1 MKITNLKYNLEFGNL
16 PEGKL
21 FIEKYKELSLDI
33 SLLGKYFSFKNELKE
48 RFQDCIGQLT
58 GLIEH
63 KNRTF
68 ESIKTNKKL
77 PYLQYCVKYTDTQY
91 YLVFKII
98 NKKYNNDIGY
108 LTCSIPSLF
117 TDMELI

>member
-21 FIEKYKELSLDI
+21 FIEKHEELSLDI

-48 RFQDCIGQLT
+48 RFKNCIGQLT
-58 GLIEH
+58 GLIEQ

-68 ESIKTNKKL
+68 ESNKTNKKL
-77 PYLQYCVKYTDTQY
+77 PYLQYCVKYSEPQY

-108 LTCSIPSLF
+108 LTCTTQTLS
-117 TDMELI
+117 TDVELL